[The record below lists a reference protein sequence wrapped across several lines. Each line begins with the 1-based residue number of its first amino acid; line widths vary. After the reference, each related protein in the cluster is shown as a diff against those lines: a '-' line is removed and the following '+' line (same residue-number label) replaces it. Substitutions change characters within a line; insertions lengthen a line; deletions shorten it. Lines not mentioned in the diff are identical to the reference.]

1 NMARSV
7 SSVVCSSCERGD
19 LSRILGVASAQS
31 LTTSARAGAIN
42 RISNRRQTFSIV
54 FSLAAQSG
62 DATLGEPPAQCRPP
76 QTSPKLPP
84 MWTSAPLSPDE
95 DRRLARLAELVVMDT
110 EPEPLFDHLTALAAQ
125 ICGTPVALL
134 GLLDE
139 RRQWFK
145 AAVGFSR
152 SETPRALTFCAYTL
166 LADGLFEVSDT
177 RLDERFAG
185 HPDVLAQ
192 PPLRFYAGVP
202 ICLDDGS
209 RPGTLCVVDFRPRV
223 LTEGQRDAL
232 TRLADAAAEA
242 LLMRQRAQAS
252 TTDDAFRVLAETVPQ
267 GIFRT
272 DAVGRSV
279 YLNPVCQQLYGV
291 SARQATGDG
300 WTSVLAP
307 EDAEAVTAQWRRCI
321 ERREPF
327 EMRYRVRQAGGAW
340 RQVWVRARPLLTPQG
355 DLSGYVGIAE
365 DVTDKLSTER
375 ELRESK
381 ALLDR
386 TNRVAGVGGWSVDL
400 LTREVMWSDQI
411 CRIHDLEPG
420 YRPTMEEAVAF
431 FRPEVRHV
439 IEAAVQRGISDGE
452 PWSLEL
458 PLVTATGREIWV
470 LAQGQVDWQDGV
482 PVRLVGAFQD
492 VTEHHRAAVELEH
505 SRQRLR
511 ALYESTPA
519 LMHSVDAAGRVLSV
533 SDRWLEWLGYR
544 REQVVGRMLD
554 DFLTP
559 ESSRQVR
566 EVYRPAMWRDGH
578 VDDSPL
584 QLICADG
591 RLRDVLVS
599 AVAEF
604 DSGGHPLRAL
614 ALVDD
619 ITEDLKRRAE
629 LAHEQRVRRQT
640 ERHVQEL
647 DQLLRERS
655 EMLDVLAHEVRQPLN
670 NASAALQGAAASLA
684 GRGEREAQER
694 LMRAQSVLG
703 QVLAGV
709 DNTLAAA
716 SLLAGVGGLA
726 RLDTDIDTLIAV
738 TIADLPRGQ
747 RDRVVV
753 HRHTATSMA
762 LMDMSLMRLALRNLL
777 SNALK
782 YTPGISPVTLHV
794 MDFDEPAALQFDVA
808 DGGPGIPRELLPRLF
823 TRGARGGGHESAHGL
838 GLYIARRVMN
848 LHGGSAELVRTG
860 PLGTVMRLTLP
871 QQ

>member
-1 NMARSV
+1 MV
-7 SSVVCSSCERGD
+7 IPD
-19 LSRILGVASAQS
+19 L
-31 LTTSARAGAIN
+31 
-42 RISNRRQTFSIV
+42 
-54 FSLAAQSG
+54 
-62 DATLGEPPAQCRPP
+62 
-76 QTSPKLPP
+76 
-84 MWTSAPLSPDE
+84 PLDE
-95 DRRLARLAELVVMDT
+95 DRRLARLAALAVMDT

-152 SETPRALTFCAYTL
+152 SETPRALTFCAHTL
-166 LADGLFEVSDT
+166 LADGLFEVRDA
-177 RLDERFAG
+177 RLDGRFVD
-185 HPDVLAQ
+185 HPDVRAK

-202 ICLDDGS
+202 IRLDDGS
-209 RPGTLCVVDFRPRV
+209 HPGTLCVVDFRPRE
-223 LTEGQRDAL
+223 LSEAQREAL
-232 TRLADAAAEA
+232 MRLADAAAEA
-242 LLMRQRAQAS
+242 LMMRERALAGVDSAAAEQP
-252 TTDDAFRVLAETVPQ
+252 FRLLAETASL
-267 GIFRT
+267 GIFRA
-272 DAVGRSV
+272 DAAGLCV
-279 YLNPVCQQLYGV
+279 YTNPVWQRIYGIGAQAALGEGWAAALV
-291 SARQATGDG
+291 PDDAASALDH
-300 WTSVLAP
+300 
-307 EDAEAVTAQWRRCI
+307 WRRCVAQ
-321 ERREPF
+321 RQAF
-327 EMRYRVRQAGGAW
+327 EMRYRVRRPGMAAP
-340 RQVWVRARPLLTPQG
+340 RQVWARARPLLAVDG
-355 DLSGYVGIAE
+355 ALLGFVGVTE
-365 DVTDKLSTER
+365 DVTDKLTTER
-375 ELRESK
+375 ELHESK

-386 TNRVAGVGGWSVDL
+386 TGRVAGVGGWSLDL
-400 LTREVMWSDQI
+400 QTQAVVWSDQT

-420 YRPTMEEAVAF
+420 HQPTLEEAIGYYK
-431 FRPEVRHV
+431 PEARAA
-439 IEAAVQRGISDGE
+439 IEAVVQRGISHGE

-458 PLVTATGREIWV
+458 PLVTAKGREIWV
-470 LAQGQVDWQDGV
+470 LSQGQVDWQDGV

-519 LMHSVDAAGRVLSV
+519 LMHSVDAAGRLLSV
-533 SDRWLEWLGYR
+533 SDRWLERLGYR
-544 REQVVGRMLD
+544 REQVIGRMMD

-559 ESSRQVR
+559 ESSAQVR
-566 EVYRPAMWRDGH
+566 DIYRPAMWRDGH
-578 VDDSPL
+578 VDDCPV

-604 DSGGHPLRAL
+604 DTDGQPLRAL

-619 ITEDLKRRAE
+619 ITEELKRRAE
-629 LAHEQRVRRQT
+629 LAQEQQMRRQT

-670 NASAALQGAAASLA
+670 NASAALQSAAASLA
-684 GRGEREAQER
+684 GRGERQAQER
-694 LMRAQSVLG
+694 LTRAQAVLG

-716 SLLAGVGGLA
+716 SLLAGGGRIA

-738 TIADLPRGQ
+738 TIADLPRDQ

-753 HRHTATSMA
+753 HRHTATRTA
-762 LMDMSLMRLALRNLL
+762 LMDMSLLRLALRNLL

-782 YTPGISPVTLHV
+782 YAPGVSPVALHV
-794 MDFDEPAALQFDVA
+794 MDFDEPAALQFEVA
-808 DGGPGIPRELLPRLF
+808 DAGPGIPRELLPRLF

-838 GLYIARRVMN
+838 GLYIVRRVMD
-848 LHGGSAELVRTG
+848 LHGGSAELLRTG

-871 QQ
+871 QAG